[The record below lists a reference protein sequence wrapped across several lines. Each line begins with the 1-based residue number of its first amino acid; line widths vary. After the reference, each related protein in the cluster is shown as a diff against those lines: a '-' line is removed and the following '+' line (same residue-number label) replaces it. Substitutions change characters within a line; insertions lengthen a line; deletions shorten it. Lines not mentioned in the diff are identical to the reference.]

1 MPTPQVAITISRL
14 VVGFLLP
21 FIIMVAC
28 YSLIILKMRRS
39 RFTKSRSKLL
49 RVAMVVVVVFLVC
62 WAPYHI
68 VGVLLLFTD
77 PDTPSGESLLSWDH
91 VSLAL
96 ASANSCFNP
105 FLYALLGKDFRRK
118 ARQSM
123 QGILEAA
130 FSEDVTHSTSCPQN
144 KTSFERNSIS
154 TVV

>member
-1 MPTPQVAITISRL
+1 MQSSRE
-14 VVGFLLP
+14 VGLSLDHKIGNIKP
-21 FIIMVAC
+21 SDWGVHSA
-28 YSLIILKMRRS
+28 LIIS
-39 RFTKSRSKLL
+39 
-49 RVAMVVVVVFLVC
+49 
-62 WAPYHI
+62 
-68 VGVLLLFTD
+68 D

-96 ASANSCFNP
+96 ATANSCFNP